1 MEGTH
6 APDATGAAHAHRTRP
21 WAIIVILL
29 CTIFTS
35 VAQLF
40 YKLASQ
46 RLPEIA
52 TNWPLF
58 AGAICYI
65 LAAGLM
71 MLAFKGG
78 EVTVLYPL
86 IATSYIW
93 VTLIAAFV
101 FGESIGVFKIAGLV
115 LIFIGITGIALASRH
130 AEVPL

>member
-1 MEGTH
+1 MDGQPTQHKTH
-6 APDATGAAHAHRTRP
+6 L

-29 CTIFTS
+29 CTVFTS

-46 RLPEIA
+46 RLPQIF

-58 AGAICYI
+58 AGAVCYI

-78 EVTVLYPL
+78 EVSVLYPL

-93 VTLIAAFV
+93 VTLISVFV
-101 FGESIGVFKIAGLV
+101 FGETIGAFKIAGLA
-115 LIFIGITGIALASRH
+115 LIFVGIVSIALASKN
-130 AEVPL
+130 AEAPV